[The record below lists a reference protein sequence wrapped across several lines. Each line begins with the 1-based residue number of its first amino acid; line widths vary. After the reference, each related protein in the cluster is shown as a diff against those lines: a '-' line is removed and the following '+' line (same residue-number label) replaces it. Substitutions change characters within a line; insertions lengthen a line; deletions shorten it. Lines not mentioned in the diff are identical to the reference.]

1 MNIPTKF
8 DTFTPRP
15 LDRETAPVH
24 TLVVKATEECHQ
36 RPAEVSTFD
45 PSDDS
50 LLELVVRVND
60 LNDNSPEFTQSV
72 FTGGISTDIDFGT
85 AFMQVQIIT
94 NGQGPL
100 PTKKNFAEL
109 C

>member
-1 MNIPTKF
+1 MKITAKF

-36 RPAEVSTFD
+36 RPADVPTFD

-60 LNDNSPEFTQSV
+60 LNDNSPQFTQSV

-85 AFMQVQIIT
+85 AFMQV
-94 NGQGPL
+94 
-100 PTKKNFAEL
+100 TKTQ
-109 C
+109 